1 MSLIRN
7 SNQRTLLDIW
17 PSLEAFKADLD
28 GTYSP
33 LKPDVTE
40 QTVATTLYLLMGR
53 YGDSPIL
60 GYEDEGRWKL
70 RFFTVYLSETP
81 DWEVKTD
88 IQKAVRE
95 MSTDDIAKG
104 DLNIFNAALNP
115 NTAPSDTETTELTY
129 INSQN
134 TTRRT
139 LNRLDALLNKASAL
153 DSSVNDRYIDKFS
166 KLFSKFAYTSPV
178 YAYDDNEVESYE

>member
-1 MSLIRN
+1 MSLLRD

-17 PSLEAFKADLD
+17 PSLEAFKADLE

-33 LKPDVTE
+33 LKPDVTDA
-40 QTVATTLYLLMGR
+40 TVETTLFMLMGR

-70 RFFTVYLSETP
+70 RFFTIYLSETP
-81 DWEVKTD
+81 DWEVRTE
-88 IQKAVRE
+88 IQNEVRK
-95 MSTDDIAKG
+95 MSANDIAKG
-104 DLNIFNAALNP
+104 DLNIYNAALNP
-115 NTAPSDTETTELTY
+115 NTEPNDTGLTELTY

-139 LNRLDALLNKASAL
+139 LNRLDAYLSKADAL
-153 DSSVNDRYIDKFS
+153 DSSVNDRYLGKFA
-166 KLFSKFAYTSPV
+166 KLFSKFAYTRPI
-178 YAYDDNEVESYE
+178 YTYEQ